1 MRAIYSAK
9 EMTGILIL
17 IHIKLLVLECIWIWT
32 QILFKHKWCA
42 MLLCNNELNIAKW
55 LISDDDFG
63 MSEDLTLTKTA
74 YSLFWF

>member
-1 MRAIYSAK
+1 
-9 EMTGILIL
+9 
-17 IHIKLLVLECIWIWT
+17 
-32 QILFKHKWCA
+32 

-74 YSLFWF
+74 YSLF